1 MASEQYSYVLT
12 ETAEA
17 DIEAAFDYIANEL
30 SNPEAASS
38 FADELVE
45 KLEEICRTPKSG
57 RPVQNPYLKRDGVRR
72 VLVKNYI
79 AYYLIDDAGMKIVV
93 LRVAYNRR
101 DQDKILQQ
109 RTARN

>member
-17 DIEAAFDYIANEL
+17 DIEAAFDYIATEL

-38 FADELVE
+38 FADELIE
-45 KLEEICRTPKSG
+45 KLEELCRTPKSG

-79 AYYLIDDAGMKIVV
+79 AYYLINDAGMKTVV

-101 DQDKILQQ
+101 GQDKILKSV
-109 RTARN
+109 

>member
-17 DIEAAFDYIANEL
+17 DIETAFDYISHEL

-38 FADELVE
+38 FADGLVE
-45 KLEEICRTPKSG
+45 KLEELCRTPKSG

-93 LRVAYNRR
+93 LRVVYNRR
-101 DQDKILQQ
+101 DQDLILKSV
-109 RTARN
+109 

>member
-17 DIEAAFDYIANEL
+17 DIEAAFDYIASEL
-30 SNPEAASS
+30 SNPEAVSS

-45 KLEEICRTPKSG
+45 KLEELCRTPKSG

-79 AYYLIDDAGMKIVV
+79 AYYLVDDAGMKIIV
-93 LRVAYNRR
+93 LRVVYSRR
-101 DQDKILQQ
+101 DQDIILKSV
-109 RTARN
+109 

>member
-12 ETAEA
+12 ETAEE

-30 SNPEAASS
+30 TNSEAASS

-45 KLEEICRTPKSG
+45 KLEELCRTPKSG

-93 LRVAYNRR
+93 LRVVYNRR
-101 DQDKILQQ
+101 DQDKIFKSV
-109 RTARN
+109 

>member
-17 DIEAAFDYIANEL
+17 DIEAAFDYIATEL

-38 FADELVE
+38 FADELIE
-45 KLEEICRTPKSG
+45 KLEELCRTPKSG

-79 AYYLIDDAGMKIVV
+79 AYYLIDRKAEKIVV
-93 LRVAYNRR
+93 LRIVYNGRN
-101 DQDKILQQ
+101 QDKLLDTI
-109 RTARN
+109 

>member
-17 DIEAAFDYIANEL
+17 DIEAAFDYIASEL

-45 KLEEICRTPKSG
+45 KLEELCRTPKSS
-57 RPVQNPYLKRDGVRR
+57 RPVQNPYLKRDGIRR

-93 LRVAYNRR
+93 LRVVYNRR
-101 DQDKILQQ
+101 DQDKIMKSV
-109 RTARN
+109 

>member
-17 DIEAAFDYIANEL
+17 DIETAFDYIASEL

-45 KLEEICRTPKSG
+45 KLEELCRTPKSG
-57 RPVQNPYLKRDGVRR
+57 RPVQNPYLKRDGIRR

-93 LRVAYNRR
+93 LRVVYNRR
-101 DQDKILQQ
+101 DQDLILKSV
-109 RTARN
+109 

>member
-17 DIEAAFDYIANEL
+17 DIEAAFDYIATEL

-38 FADELVE
+38 FADELIE
-45 KLEEICRTPKSG
+45 KLEELCRTPKSG

-79 AYYLIDDAGMKIVV
+79 AYYLIDDAGIKIVV
-93 LRVAYNRR
+93 LRVVYNRR
-101 DQDKILQQ
+101 DQDKILKSV
-109 RTARN
+109 